1 MIAITASMP
10 TSKQR
15 LTLNIPP
22 ELYEALEVCAGRAN
36 RTLANQ
42 ATMALEEFLLKTG
55 DLSAPVKLAL
65 QGRPRK
71 SAVKAPPIVDAEPL
85 PEGRGGD
92 RKSKAQKSEDSN

>member
-1 MIAITASMP
+1 MITAAASMP
-10 TSKQR
+10 TNKQR

-22 ELYEALEVCAGRAN
+22 ELYEALEACADRAN

-42 ATMALEEFLLKTG
+42 ATIALEEFLLKTG

-71 SAVKAPPIVDAEPL
+71 SKEAKAQP
-85 PEGRGGD
+85 GGGGD
-92 RKSKAQKSEDSN
+92 ATT